1 MSNELISR
9 EETALSNEQVQAISI
24 AVQGI
29 VAPVMEQIGKILEH
43 NTQAMERIAATQ
55 QLMSARIS
63 ELEKQVRLKTPMSR
77 SQERHLND
85 AIRQRARELMDAKG
99 YGEDKKAVNRLAG
112 MIRRSVLARYGVDSL
127 REAPAYDYD
136 VAMEQA
142 ENWNDLLAIRDVA
155 KEARQRAETEGETTC

>member
-1 MSNELISR
+1 MSNEIINR
-9 EETALSNEQVQAISI
+9 QETALSTEQVQAISI

-29 VAPVMEQIGKILEH
+29 VAPVMEQIGKILER
-43 NTQAMERIAATQ
+43 NSQAMERIAASQ

-85 AIRQRARELMDAKG
+85 AIRQRAREILDGKG
-99 YGEDKKAVNRLAG
+99 CGDDKKAVNRLAG
-112 MIRRSVLARYGVDSL
+112 MIRKSVLARYGVDSL
-127 REAPAYDYD
+127 REAPAYDYE

-142 ENWNDLLAIRDVA
+142 ESWNDLMAIRDVV
-155 KEARQRAETEGETTC
+155 KEARQRAETGGDTPC

>member
-1 MSNELISR
+1 MSNEIIKAQ
-9 EETALSNEQVQAISI
+9 ETALSTEQVQAISI

-29 VAPVMEQIGKILEH
+29 VAPVMEQIGKILER
-43 NTQAMERIAATQ
+43 NSQAMERIAASQ

-85 AIRQRARELMDAKG
+85 AIRQRAREILDGKG
-99 YGEDKKAVNRLAG
+99 YGDDKKAVNRLAG
-112 MIRRSVLARYGVDSL
+112 MIRKSVLARYGVDSL

-142 ENWNDLLAIRDVA
+142 GSWNDLMAIRDVV
-155 KEARQRAETEGETTC
+155 KEARQRAETGGDTPC